1 MFRLKIV
8 ILETG
13 SQPSPAQCAFLLLL
27 KFPSF
32 FVYTHHSSGNGSS
45 GRTRKTQGVGSGWA
59 GSGVVAGSV
68 LAPFTQFL
76 LGTTVA
82 RPEGGSWSP
91 PPPHL
96 PVLSRLCPWAVQDRR
111 GKCREYVLC
120 SPKCPRHASRVTG

>member
-91 PPPHL
+91 PPSPSSPLQAL
-96 PVLSRLCPWAVQDRR
+96 PLGCPGRARKMQRIRAVLA
-111 GKCREYVLC
+111 
-120 SPKCPRHASRVTG
+120 

>member
-45 GRTRKTQGVGSGWA
+45 GRTRKTQGVGSGWV

-76 LGTTVA
+76 LEPT
-82 RPEGGSWSP
+82 
-91 PPPHL
+91 PPHL
-96 PVLSRLCPWAVQDRR
+96 PVLSRLCPWAVQDGR